1 MKSLSKR
8 KKNTRIQS
16 IMAVASFSMGSII
29 ACICLFA
36 IDPIGE
42 ITNSALGIVSEF
54 LCLSGGLLGI
64 SAAFNT
70 KLQRFETSINQRLI
84 EENKEPL
91 IYEDEESE

>member
-1 MKSLSKR
+1 MKSIERR

-16 IMAVASFSMGSII
+16 IMAIASFSMGSII
-29 ACICLFA
+29 ACICLFV
-36 IDPIGE
+36 IDPLGE

-70 KLQRFETSINQRLI
+70 KLQKFETSINQRLI

-91 IYEDEESE
+91 AYEEEESE

>member
-1 MKSLSKR
+1 MSE
-8 KKNTRIQS
+8 KKKKDKVRIQS

-36 IDPIGE
+36 IDPLGE

-64 SAAFNT
+64 SAAFNH
-70 KLQRFETSINQRLI
+70 KMKKFETSVNQKLMD
-84 EENKEPL
+84 ENIDPVDISDL
-91 IYEDEESE
+91 ED